1 MTKDQ
6 LVRIGAHMSSAG
18 DFPRAAGNAAAQGL
32 NCVQYFSRNPRGGR
46 MRRLKGREIDRWRE
60 KRNEIDLD
68 PVVLHAPYSVN
79 LASAREDVV
88 QFSRDVVAGDLDRCL
103 LLDVPYLV
111 MHPGTCGD
119 QGTERGIELVAE
131 GLDRA
136 LSRASKARDG
146 GVMVL
151 LELMSGRGN
160 EVGSTLEEMAAIIAQ
175 TKSPDSVGICMDTCH
190 CFVRGYAVDE
200 ASGLDCF
207 LEGFDRALGLDRLRV
222 IHLNDSVHERGSRK
236 DRHAQLGTGQIGE
249 TALKRIVNCE
259 RLAHLPF
266 IMEVPVKTDDE
277 YAEQANQVRCWRAEA
292 PKVDLGHVKL

>member
-1 MTKDQ
+1 
-6 LVRIGAHMSSAG
+6 
-18 DFPRAAGNAAAQGL
+18 
-32 NCVQYFSRNPRGGR
+32 
-46 MRRLKGREIDRWRE
+46 MRRLKEREIDRWRE
-60 KRNEIDLD
+60 KRDEIDLD

-79 LASAREDVV
+79 MASEREDIVR
-88 QFSRDVVAGDLDRCL
+88 FSRDVIAGDLDRCL
-103 LLDVPYLV
+103 LLDAPYLV
-111 MHPGTCGD
+111 MHPGTCGN

-131 GLDRA
+131 GLDWA
-136 LSRASKARDG
+136 LTRASEARDG

-175 TKSPDSVGICMDTCH
+175 AKYPDSVGICMDTCH

-207 LEGFDRALGLDRLRV
+207 LDGFDLALGLDRLRV

-236 DRHAQLGTGQIGE
+236 DRHAQLGRGKIGE
-249 TALKRIVNCE
+249 AGLKGIVNCE

-277 YAEQANQVRCWRAEA
+277 YAEQADQVRSWRAEA
-292 PKVDLGHVKL
+292 PGEDLGHAKL